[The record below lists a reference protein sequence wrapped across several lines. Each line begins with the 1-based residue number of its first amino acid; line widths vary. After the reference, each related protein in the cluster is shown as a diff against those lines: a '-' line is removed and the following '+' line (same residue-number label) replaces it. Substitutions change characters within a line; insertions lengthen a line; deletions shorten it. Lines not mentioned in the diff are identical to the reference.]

1 MGIIMG
7 RNPIYLDCNATT
19 PIEPSVAYKIRH
31 YLEVEFGNA
40 ASRTHVWGARGKQAV
55 QVARE
60 QIAEIVKAKNEEVI
74 FTSGAT
80 EANNIAI
87 LGLVAHAEET
97 GKKHIITST
106 IEHKAVLE
114 PIAAL
119 AERGFEVSYAKVD
132 EKGWVEPSEIEALLR
147 DDTLL
152 VSIMHVNNETG
163 VVQPI
168 EGISEILKDHPAY
181 FHVDAAQ
188 GFGKKIE
195 TLQDNRIDLIS
206 ISAHKVYGPK
216 GVGALIIRRRG
227 FKRLPLR
234 PIMYGGGHE
243 KGLRPGTL
251 PVHLI
256 VGFGEAA
263 SLAFAR
269 HFEREK
275 RCLAVR
281 EKAFKALTA
290 VGGVLNG
297 DLICVMPHVLNI
309 SFPGIDSEAA
319 IVSLKDHYSMSNG
332 SACTSHSYS
341 PSHVLE
347 GMGLDGE
354 RIRSALRIS
363 WSHLTPEVDWEDMAK
378 RIALLK

>member
-1 MGIIMG
+1 MGH
-7 RNPIYLDCNATT
+7 NPIYLDCNATT
-19 PIEPSVAYKIRH
+19 PIESSVADKIRH

-55 QVARE
+55 QVARD
-60 QIAEIVKAKNEEVI
+60 QIAEIVKAKSDEVI

-87 LGLVAHAEET
+87 LGLAAHAEET
-97 GKKHIITST
+97 GKKHIITTT

-114 PIAAL
+114 PIAVL

-132 EKGWVEPSEIEALLR
+132 ERGWVEPSEITALIR

-163 VVQPI
+163 VIQPV
-168 EGISEILKDHPAY
+168 ERISEILKDHPAY
-181 FHVDAAQ
+181 LHVDAAQ
-188 GFGKKIE
+188 GFGKKLK
-195 TLQDNRIDLIS
+195 TLQDSRIDLIS
-206 ISAHKVYGPK
+206 ISAHKIFGPK
-216 GVGALIIRRRG
+216 GVGALIARRRG
-227 FKRLPLR
+227 FKRLPLK

-256 VGFGEAA
+256 AGFGEAV
-263 SLAFAR
+263 SLASSN
-269 HFEREK
+269 HIEREK
-275 RCLAVR
+275 SCLAIR
-281 EKAFKALTA
+281 EEALKALTA
-290 VGGVLNG
+290 SGAVLNG
-297 DLICVMPHVLNI
+297 DIDCLMPHVINI
-309 SFPGIDSEAA
+309 SFPGVDSEAA
-319 IVSLKDHYSMSNG
+319 IVAFKDHYAISNG
-332 SACTSHSYS
+332 SACTSHNYS

-347 GMGLDGE
+347 GMGLDRD

-363 WSHLTPEVDWEDMAK
+363 WSHLTPKVDWEDMAR
-378 RIALLK
+378 RIAMLK